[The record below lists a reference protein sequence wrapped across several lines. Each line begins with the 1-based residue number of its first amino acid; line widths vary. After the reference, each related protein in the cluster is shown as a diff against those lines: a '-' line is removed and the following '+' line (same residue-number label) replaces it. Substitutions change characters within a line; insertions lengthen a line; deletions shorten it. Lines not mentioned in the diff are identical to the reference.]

1 MPVRARAA
9 WLPHRGF
16 SCFASHFLTPARNAR
31 PNERFSMKT
40 LSIGHSPD
48 ADDAFMFYG
57 LASERV
63 TINGFRIDHV
73 MEDIE
78 TLNRRARSGE
88 LDVTA
93 ISAAAYPE
101 VAHLYRIM
109 SCGASVGR
117 NYGPIVLARKP
128 FSISELAGRSI
139 AVPGAQT
146 TAYLLLRLYVTAP
159 FTPVVMSFDRV
170 MDAVAGGEVDAG
182 VIIHEG
188 QLTWQSSG
196 LHNVV
201 DLGAAWTKETTLP
214 IPLGLDVIR
223 RGLGDAVMTRVAG
236 ALKESIVLAR
246 AEEDAAVDYALQ
258 FGRGLD
264 RDTCRRFVRM
274 YVNQDTV
281 DMGREGAHAL
291 ETLFQRAVDRGLLA
305 SVPPLDILWV

>member
-1 MPVRARAA
+1 
-9 WLPHRGF
+9 
-16 SCFASHFLTPARNAR
+16 
-31 PNERFSMKT
+31 MKK

-63 TINGFRIDHV
+63 KIEGYTIDHV

-78 TLNRRARSGE
+78 TLNRRARRGE

-93 ISAAAYPE
+93 ISAAAYPD

-117 NYGPIVLARKP
+117 KYGPIVLAREP
-128 FSISELAGRSI
+128 MSVDALAGRRI

-146 TAYLLLRLYVTAP
+146 TAFMLLRLYVPGA
-159 FTPVVMSFDRV
+159 FTPVMMNFDRV
-170 MDAVAGGEVDAG
+170 MEAVASGETDAG

-196 LHNVV
+196 LHKVL
-201 DLGAAWTKETTLP
+201 DLGEAWMNETGLP

-223 RGLGDAVMTRVAG
+223 RGFDDALMLRVAR

-246 AEEDAAVDYALQ
+246 EDEDAAVDYALR

-264 RDTCRRFVRM
+264 RETCRQFVRM
-274 YVNQDTV
+274 YVNADTV
-281 DMGREGAHAL
+281 DMGDEGTRAL
-291 ETLFQRAVDRGLLA
+291 EALYDRAQQRGLLPT
-305 SVPPLDILWV
+305 SPLLDILKV

>member
-1 MPVRARAA
+1 
-9 WLPHRGF
+9 
-16 SCFASHFLTPARNAR
+16 
-31 PNERFSMKT
+31 MKT
-40 LSIGHSPD
+40 ISIGHSPD

-63 TINGFRIDHV
+63 KIEGYAIDHV

-78 TLNRRARSGE
+78 TLNRRARRGE

-117 NYGPIVLARKP
+117 KYGPIVLAREP
-128 FSISELAGRSI
+128 LSTGALAGRRI

-146 TAYLLLRLYVTAP
+146 TAFLLLRLYVPGA
-159 FTPVVMSFDRV
+159 FTPVMMDFDRI
-170 MDAVAGGEVDAG
+170 MESVASGETDAG

-188 QLTWQSSG
+188 QLTWRTSG
-196 LHNVV
+196 LHCVL
-201 DLGAAWTKETTLP
+201 DLGEAWMNDTALP

-223 RGLGDAVMTRVAG
+223 RGLDDAFMLRVAK
-236 ALKESIVLAR
+236 ALKESILLAR
-246 AEEDAAVDYALQ
+246 ADEDAAVDYAMR

-264 RDTCRRFVRM
+264 RETCRSFVRM
-274 YVNQDTV
+274 YVNTDTV
-281 DMGREGAHAL
+281 DMGEEGARAL
-291 ETLFQRAVDRGLLA
+291 QTLYDRAHERGLLSA
-305 SVPPLDILWV
+305 SPRLDILHV

>member
-1 MPVRARAA
+1 
-9 WLPHRGF
+9 
-16 SCFASHFLTPARNAR
+16 
-31 PNERFSMKT
+31 MKT

-57 LASERV
+57 LASGRV
-63 TINGFRIDHV
+63 AIDGYRIEHV

-78 TLNRRARSGE
+78 TLNRRARRGE

-117 NYGPIVLARKP
+117 KYGPIVLAREP
-128 FSISELAGRSI
+128 LALADLAGRRV

-146 TAYLLLRLYVTAP
+146 TAYLLLRLYAP
-159 FTPVVMSFDRV
+159 ASFTPVMMHFDRV
-170 MDAVAGGEVDAG
+170 MEAVASGEADAG

-188 QLTWQSSG
+188 QLTWQTTR
-196 LHNVV
+196 LHRVI
-201 DLGAAWTKETTLP
+201 DLGEAWTDDTSLP

-223 RGLGDAVMTRVAG
+223 RGLGDALSARVAA
-236 ALKESIVLAR
+236 ALKESIELAR
-246 AEEDAAVDYALQ
+246 TDEDAAVDYAMR

-264 RDTCRRFVRM
+264 CETCRRFVRM
-274 YVNQDTV
+274 YVNEDTV
-281 DMGREGAHAL
+281 DMGDEGARAL
-291 ETLFQRAVDRGLLA
+291 DTLYRRAMDRGILPTL
-305 SVPPLDILWV
+305 PILDILSV

>member
-1 MPVRARAA
+1 
-9 WLPHRGF
+9 
-16 SCFASHFLTPARNAR
+16 
-31 PNERFSMKT
+31 MKK

-63 TINGFRIDHV
+63 KIDGYTIDHV

-78 TLNRRARSGE
+78 TLNRRARRGE

-93 ISAAAYPE
+93 ISAAAYPD

-117 NYGPIVLARKP
+117 KYGPIVLAREP
-128 FSISELAGRSI
+128 MSVDALAGRRI

-146 TAYLLLRLYVTAP
+146 TAFMLLRLYVPGA
-159 FTPVVMSFDRV
+159 FTPVMMNFDRI
-170 MDAVAGGEVDAG
+170 MEAVASGETDAG

-196 LHNVV
+196 LHRVI
-201 DLGAAWTKETTLP
+201 DLGEAWMNDTALP

-223 RGLGDAVMTRVAG
+223 RGFDDALMKRIAQ

-246 AEEDAAVDYALQ
+246 TDEDAAVDYAMR

-264 RDTCRRFVRM
+264 RETCRQFVRM
-274 YVNQDTV
+274 YVNADTV
-281 DMGREGAHAL
+281 DMGDEGTRAL
-291 ETLFQRAVDRGLLA
+291 AELYDRAQKRGLLPT
-305 SVPPLDILWV
+305 SPLLDILRV

>member
-1 MPVRARAA
+1 
-9 WLPHRGF
+9 
-16 SCFASHFLTPARNAR
+16 
-31 PNERFSMKT
+31 MKT

-57 LASERV
+57 LASGRV
-63 TINGFRIDHV
+63 KIEGYAIDHV

-78 TLNRRARSGE
+78 TLNRRARRGE

-117 NYGPIVLARKP
+117 KYGPIVLAREP
-128 FSISELAGRSI
+128 LPIAALAGRRI

-146 TAYLLLRLYVTAP
+146 TAFLLLRLYVPSA
-159 FTPVVMSFDRV
+159 FTPVMMDFDRI
-170 MDAVAGGEVDAG
+170 MESVASGETDAG

-196 LHNVV
+196 LHRVV
-201 DLGAAWTKETTLP
+201 DLGEAWMNDTSLP

-223 RGLGDAVMTRVAG
+223 RGFDDATMLRVAT

-246 AEEDAAVDYALQ
+246 TDEDAAVDYAMQ

-264 RDTCRRFVRM
+264 RETCRQFVRM
-274 YVNQDTV
+274 YVNADTV
-281 DMGREGAHAL
+281 DMGDEGTRAL
-291 ETLFQRAVDRGLLA
+291 EALFDRARQRGLLPA
-305 SVPPLDILWV
+305 SPLLDILRV

>member
-1 MPVRARAA
+1 
-9 WLPHRGF
+9 
-16 SCFASHFLTPARNAR
+16 
-31 PNERFSMKT
+31 MKT

-57 LASERV
+57 LASQRV
-63 TINGFRIDHV
+63 VIDGYQIDHV

-78 TLNRRARSGE
+78 TLNRRARRGE

-117 NYGPIVLARKP
+117 KYGPIVLAREP
-128 FSISELAGRSI
+128 FAVSDLVGRRI

-146 TAYLLLRLYVTAP
+146 TAYLLLRLYVPAP
-159 FTPVVMSFDRV
+159 FTPVMMDFDHITE
-170 MDAVAGGEVDAG
+170 AVASRDVDAG

-188 QLTWQSSG
+188 QLTWQSTG
-196 LHNVV
+196 LHRVI
-201 DLGAAWTKETTLP
+201 DLGEAWMNDTALP

-223 RGLGDAVMTRVAG
+223 RGLGDAVSLRVAK

-246 AEEDAAVDYALQ
+246 TDEDSAVDYALR

-264 RDTCRRFVRM
+264 RETCRQFVRM
-274 YVNQDTV
+274 YVNTDTV
-281 DMGREGAHAL
+281 DMGDEGILAL
-291 ETLFQRAVDRGLLA
+291 ETLYRRATERGLLA
-305 SVPPLDILWV
+305 TPPDLD

>member
-1 MPVRARAA
+1 
-9 WLPHRGF
+9 
-16 SCFASHFLTPARNAR
+16 
-31 PNERFSMKT
+31 MKK

-63 TINGFRIDHV
+63 KIDGYTIDHV

-78 TLNRRARSGE
+78 TLNRRARRGE

-93 ISAAAYPE
+93 ISAAAYPD

-117 NYGPIVLARKP
+117 KYGPIVLAREP
-128 FSISELAGRSI
+128 MSVDALAGRRV

-146 TAYLLLRLYVTAP
+146 TAFMLLRLYVPGA
-159 FTPVVMSFDRV
+159 FTSVMMNFDRI
-170 MDAVAGGEVDAG
+170 MEAVASGETDAG

-188 QLTWQSSG
+188 QLTWQTSG
-196 LHNVV
+196 LHKVI
-201 DLGAAWTKETTLP
+201 DLGEAWMNDTALP

-223 RGLGDAVMTRVAG
+223 RGFDDAAMTRIAR

-246 AEEDAAVDYALQ
+246 TDEDAAVDYAMQ
-258 FGRGLD
+258 FGRGLE
-264 RDTCRRFVRM
+264 RETCRQFVRM
-274 YVNQDTV
+274 YVNADTV
-281 DMGREGAHAL
+281 DMGDEGTRAL
-291 ETLFQRAVDRGLLA
+291 AALYDRAQNKGLLQT
-305 SVPPLDILWV
+305 SPLLDILKV

>member
-1 MPVRARAA
+1 
-9 WLPHRGF
+9 
-16 SCFASHFLTPARNAR
+16 
-31 PNERFSMKT
+31 MKT

-63 TINGFRIDHV
+63 IIDGYRIDHV

-78 TLNRRARSGE
+78 TLNRRARRGE

-93 ISAAAYPE
+93 ISAAAYPD

-117 NYGPIVLARKP
+117 KYGPIVLAKQP
-128 FSISELAGRSI
+128 LTLGDLAGRRI

-146 TAYLLLRLYVTAP
+146 TAYLLLRLYVPAA
-159 FTPVVMSFDRV
+159 FTPVMMDFDHVME
-170 MDAVAGGEVDAG
+170 AVASGETDAG

-188 QLTWQSSG
+188 QLTWQTTG
-196 LHNVV
+196 LHRII
-201 DLGAAWTKETTLP
+201 DLGEAWMNDTALP

-223 RGLGDAVMTRVAG
+223 RGLGDAVSLQVAK
-236 ALKESIVLAR
+236 ALKQSIVLAR
-246 AEEDAAVDYALQ
+246 TDEDAAVDYAMR

-264 RDTCRRFVRM
+264 RETCRQFVRM
-274 YVNQDTV
+274 YVNGDTV
-281 DMGREGAHAL
+281 DMGDEGIRAL
-291 ETLFQRAVDRGLLA
+291 DTLYRRATERGILA
-305 SVPPLDILWV
+305 SPPTLDILQV

>member
-1 MPVRARAA
+1 
-9 WLPHRGF
+9 
-16 SCFASHFLTPARNAR
+16 
-31 PNERFSMKT
+31 MKT
-40 LSIGHSPD
+40 ISIGHSPD

-63 TINGFRIDHV
+63 VIDGYKIEHV

-78 TLNRRARSGE
+78 TLNRRARRGE

-117 NYGPIVLARKP
+117 KYGPIVLSREKLAL
-128 FSISELAGRSI
+128 SDLAGRRI

-146 TAYLLLRLYVTAP
+146 TAYLLLRLYAP
-159 FTPVVMSFDRV
+159 AFTPLMMDFDRIV
-170 MDAVAGGEVDAG
+170 EAVASGEADAG

-188 QLTWQSSG
+188 QLTWQSTG
-196 LHNVV
+196 LHNVI
-201 DLGAAWTKETTLP
+201 DLGAAWMEDTSLP

-223 RGLGDAVMTRVAG
+223 RGLGDELAQRVAT
-236 ALKESIVLAR
+236 ALKDSIVLAR
-246 AEEDAAVDYALQ
+246 TDEDAAVDYAMR

-264 RDTCRRFVRM
+264 RETCRAFVRM
-274 YVNQDTV
+274 YVNTDTV
-281 DMGREGAHAL
+281 DMGDEGTRAL
-291 ETLFQRAVDRGLLA
+291 ETLYGRARERGLLDT
-305 SVPPLDILWV
+305 PPTLDILQV

>member
-1 MPVRARAA
+1 
-9 WLPHRGF
+9 
-16 SCFASHFLTPARNAR
+16 
-31 PNERFSMKT
+31 MKK

-63 TINGFRIDHV
+63 KIDGYTIDHV

-78 TLNRRARSGE
+78 TLNRRARRGE

-93 ISAAAYPE
+93 ISAAAYPD

-117 NYGPIVLARKP
+117 KYGPIVLAREP
-128 FSISELAGRSI
+128 MSVDALAGRRI

-146 TAYLLLRLYVTAP
+146 TAFMLLRLYVPGA
-159 FTPVVMSFDRV
+159 FTPVMMNFDRI
-170 MDAVAGGEVDAG
+170 MEAVASGETDAG

-196 LHNVV
+196 LHRVI
-201 DLGAAWTKETTLP
+201 DLGEAWMNDTALS

-223 RGLGDAVMTRVAG
+223 RGFDDAAMTRIAQ

-246 AEEDAAVDYALQ
+246 TDEDAAVDYAMR

-264 RDTCRRFVRM
+264 RETCRQFVRM
-274 YVNQDTV
+274 YVNADTV
-281 DMGREGAHAL
+281 DMGDEGTRAL
-291 ETLFQRAVDRGLLA
+291 AELYDRAQKRGLLPT
-305 SVPPLDILWV
+305 SPLLDILRV